1 MIDIETKSLDG
12 DLPLHVMTWLA
23 CVLMFVKERN
33 CFGDGFACA
42 VDVEDYDIKM
52 GEGKTKAYI
61 NSEGVGL

>member
-1 MIDIETKSLDG
+1 M
-12 DLPLHVMTWLA
+12 HVMTWLA

-52 GEGKTKAYI
+52 REGKTKAYI
-61 NSEGVGL
+61 NSEGVRL